1 LARPAQRYLIY
12 IVPFWAIL
20 IHLNMVINKY
30 YKWIYVLI
38 LCTLNLVSIVYQVE
52 NGTASNEIAEW
63 AIQEK
68 LFIDSG
74 DIHPHVG
81 NFPYHKD
88 GSDLLVVNKTNSD
101 QIVFYTKSVKVFG
114 YPLKQYYVVTRQ

>member
-1 LARPAQRYLIY
+1 MLSLIKARILLYWLI
-12 IVPFWAIL
+12 
-20 IHLNMVINKY
+20 
-30 YKWIYVLI
+30 
-38 LCTLNLVSIVYQVE
+38 
-52 NGTASNEIAEW
+52 
-63 AIQEK
+63 

-74 DIHPHVG
+74 YIHPHVG

-114 YPLKQYYVVTRQ
+114 YPLQKYYVVSRQ